1 MKWLGRLGL
10 ILLLSSCS
18 AQWHLKKAVSKD
30 PTILE
35 RDTLVVT
42 DTVVSPPVAIT
53 DTVTLKQHDTITV
66 VKDRLRVQLVKVN
79 DTVII
84 DAICDS
90 DTIISV
96 VEVPYEKIVYVE
108 KATLLDKFKD
118 LILAGGILLG
128 CFIVIGDGCAHRYFN
143 IDYLCFRNTLLL
155 KRLRL

>member
-1 MKWLGRLGL
+1 MKWLGRLSL

-53 DTVTLKQHDTITV
+53 DTVTLRQHDTITV
-66 VKDRLRVQLVKVN
+66 VKDRLKVQLVKVN

-84 DAICDS
+84 DAVCDS
-90 DTIISV
+90 DTIVTI
-96 VEVPYEKIVYVE
+96 VEVPYEKVVYVE

-118 LILAGGILLG
+118 LILAGVILLG
-128 CFIVIGDGCAHRYFN
+128 CFMVIGRW
-143 IDYLCFRNTLLL
+143 
-155 KRLRL
+155 LRS